1 MKTINKTFRILFVL
15 IFLFFY
21 CGVNIFTTDEEVKFG
36 ENLSKEISKQNKVVT
51 EGEVFEYVN
60 SLGKKVETIC
70 DRKDIKYRFH
80 VIDDSA
86 SVNAFAL
93 PGGYIYVYTG
103 LLLNLDNEAELAGI
117 LAHEVGHVVAHHS
130 MKKLTQIYGYSLI
143 SGILLGKD
151 PAFWQK
157 LAGNLFTSMGILAYS
172 RENEYEA
179 DSYAIKYM
187 NTLNYDPAEMTG
199 VFEKFKTLQT
209 REPGSMEKL
218 LSTHPT
224 PSDRIAN
231 AKTLIAGITL
241 NSSLIKNEEQYLSI
255 KSKITKSKAKK

>member
-1 MKTINKTFRILFVL
+1 MKIINNTFRIP
-15 IFLFFY
+15 FLFFFLFLY
-21 CGVNIFTTDEEVKFG
+21 CGVNIFTTDDEVKFG
-36 ENLSKEISKQNKVVT
+36 EILNKEISKQNKVVAD
-51 EGEVFEYVN
+51 GEIFEYVN
-60 SLGKKVETIC
+60 SLGKKVEAIC
-70 DRKDIKYRFH
+70 DRKDIEYRFH
-80 VIDDSA
+80 LVDDSE

-103 LLLNLDNEAELAGI
+103 LLLNLDNEAELAGV
-117 LAHEVGHVVAHHS
+117 LAHEIGHVVARHS

-143 SGILLGKD
+143 SGILLGEN

-179 DSYAIKYM
+179 DFYAIKYM
-187 NTLNYDPAEMTG
+187 NTLNYDPNEMTG

-224 PSDRIAN
+224 PSDRIDN
-231 AKTLIAGITL
+231 AKTLIAGINL
-241 NSSLIKNEEQYLSI
+241 NNSLLKNEERYLKI
-255 KSKITKSKAKK
+255 KSKIIISKEKK